1 VPAWAASTAGGA
13 AAAGG
18 TAFTGDPVSLT
29 GAMPTPP
36 DARPTGG
43 AGFVVAPSP
52 RSSGPWV
59 GSVMDR
65 PQPLDGDVGIELR
78 GGERSVTEQF
88 LNAS

>member
-1 VPAWAASTAGGA
+1 MPSAGVKPVGCPAFAGRAALAGGVTFV
-13 AAAGG
+13 GG
-18 TAFTGDPVSLT
+18 TAPAGVDVIAE
-29 GAMPTPP
+29 GA
-36 DARPTGG
+36 
-43 AGFVVAPSP
+43 FVAPSP

-88 LNAS
+88 LDAP